1 MWSID
6 LNRNVPVLNLTDP
19 TRKVIC
25 LPDLKFSDPLPETY
39 LFLYLALLTHF
50 LLCVYYFQNMV
61 WSFGLN
67 RNVPVLNLT
76 DPTRKV
82 IMYTCAHVGILY
94 DFKSNR
100 QHILQGH
107 VRIEPRCEISKN
119 VVCAT
124 SKSSDQ
130 PAHMQSAQ
138 NLC

>member
-1 MWSID
+1 
-6 LNRNVPVLNLTDP
+6 
-19 TRKVIC
+19 
-25 LPDLKFSDPLPETY
+25 
-39 LFLYLALLTHF
+39 
-50 LLCVYYFQNMV
+50 MV

-107 VRIEPRCEISKN
+107 VSLSVKSQYFKT
-119 VVCAT
+119 VV
-124 SKSSDQ
+124 D
-130 PAHMQSAQ
+130 
-138 NLC
+138 NL

>member
-1 MWSID
+1 
-6 LNRNVPVLNLTDP
+6 
-19 TRKVIC
+19 
-25 LPDLKFSDPLPETY
+25 
-39 LFLYLALLTHF
+39 
-50 LLCVYYFQNMV
+50 MV

-107 VRIEPRCEISKN
+107 VSTLTLQGKLLCHSQWRITLKGKN
-119 VVCAT
+119 LF
-124 SKSSDQ
+124 S
-130 PAHMQSAQ
+130 
-138 NLC
+138 